1 MVFILSFLATAYTCI
16 TFGVSCKPF
25 KANWEDVPGSKC
37 LSKDF
42 IVITNQVNA
51 GINNLDGS
59 ALVLKIFTVML
70 I

>member
-1 MVFILSFLATAYTCI
+1 MVFLVSFLATAYTCI

-37 LSKDF
+37 FSKDL

-51 GINNLDGS
+51 GKNYLDQS
-59 ALVLKIFTVML
+59 ALPLRTFSVRLT
-70 I
+70 